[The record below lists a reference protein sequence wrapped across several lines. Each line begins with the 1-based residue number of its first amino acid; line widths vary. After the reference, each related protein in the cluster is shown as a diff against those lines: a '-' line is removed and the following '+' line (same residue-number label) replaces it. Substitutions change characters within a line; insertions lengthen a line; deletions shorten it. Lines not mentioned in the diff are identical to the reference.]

1 MLQPNMASKKTKR
14 KTKAMKILAKG
25 IRVPKL
31 P

>member
-1 MLQPNMASKKTKR
+1 MASKKTKR
-14 KTKAMKILAKG
+14 KTKAMRILAKG